1 MLILA
6 WNGALGAMW
15 KIVTTETVAIQD
27 ITGIITA
34 LEEAALTINL
44 VLKTAATNTTE
55 IPMPIVQ
62 EEPVILLLPI
72 LCQFQNQVTV
82 QAQSLARELIAE
94 QIVRNLTLRELLSL

>member
-62 EEPVILLLPI
+62 EEPVILLLLVAMNVHP
-72 LCQFQNQVTV
+72 
-82 QAQSLARELIAE
+82 LA
-94 QIVRNLTLRELLSL
+94 LLSIGAQVL